1 MNSYTI
7 KIADYDLRLRCDLT
21 PEALDEIVKKVDG
34 YITGMCARSN
44 NISKT
49 EAAILCALEFCSA
62 CEQVEQSKDQNNG
75 EREKLVEENKKAAAQ
90 IARLESRLEAQ
101 KERYEAAAAAQK
113 ERSDAAVQTQKE
125 KYEGRIENMKEKYET
140 RIAQLKAKVDEL
152 RSGAAQQMSID
163 IPADENSAVASATP
177 APAAGDAAPAVETAA
192 PVAAAGT
199 APEAAESAKAEA
211 APAAAAEPAKT
222 EATETPAKK
231 SKSKVG
237 SMFELLTYG
246 DV

>member
-21 PEALDEIVKKVDG
+21 QEALDEIVKKVDG
-34 YITGMCARSN
+34 YITAMCARSN

-49 EAAILCALEFCSA
+49 EAAILCALEFCSE
-62 CEQVEQSKDQNNG
+62 CEQNEQSRSEDDG
-75 EREKLVEENKKAAAQ
+75 ERERLTEENKKAAAQ
-90 IARLESRLEAQ
+90 IARLEERLENQ
-101 KERYEAAAAAQK
+101 KKKYESAAADQKARAEAA
-113 ERSDAAVQTQKE
+113 VLTQKE
-125 KYEGRIENMKEKYET
+125 KYEGRIENMKEKYEA

-152 RSGAAQQMSID
+152 RSGAAQQMSME
-163 IPADENSAVASATP
+163 IPTEADTQPEAQPEPAVESAPVEVAP
-177 APAAGDAAPAVETAA
+177 APAAET
-192 PVAAAGT
+192 
-199 APEAAESAKAEA
+199 AAESAPVESAE
-211 APAAAAEPAKT
+211 K
-222 EATETPAKK
+222 AKK

>member
-7 KIADYDLRLRCDLT
+7 KIAGYDLRLRCDLT
-21 PEALDEIVKKVDG
+21 PESLDEIVKKVDG
-34 YITGMCARSN
+34 YITGLCARSS

-62 CEQVEQSKDQNNG
+62 CEQVEQSKGQNDD
-75 EREKLVEENKKAAAQ
+75 EREKLIAENQKATAQ
-90 IARLESRLEAQ
+90 IARLEAKLEAQ
-101 KERYEAAAAAQK
+101 KGKYEAAAATQK
-113 ERSDAAVQTQKE
+113 ERADAAVQTQKE

-140 RIAQLKAKVDEL
+140 RIAQLKAKLDEL
-152 RSGAAQQMSID
+152 RTGSAQQMSMD
-163 IPADENSAVASATP
+163 IPAEEADEAAKSETVESAV
-177 APAAGDAAPAVETAA
+177 APAVET
-192 PVAAAGT
+192 V
-199 APEAAESAKAEA
+199 PET
-211 APAAAAEPAKT
+211 AEPATT
-222 EATETPAKK
+222 EADAAETANAEAVETPAKK

>member
-62 CEQVEQSKDQNNG
+62 CEQVEQSKDQNDG

-101 KERYEAAAAAQK
+101 KEKYEAAAAAQK
-113 ERSDAAVQTQKE
+113 ERADAAVQTQKE

-152 RSGAAQQMSID
+152 RSGAAQQMSMD
-163 IPADENSAVASATP
+163 IPADENSAAAAAP
-177 APAAGDAAPAVETAA
+177 APVAEAAAPAVEAA
-192 PVAAAGT
+192 PVAAAET
-199 APEAAESAKAEA
+199 APEAAEPAKAEA
-211 APAAAAEPAKT
+211 APAAEPAKA

>member
-62 CEQVEQSKDQNNG
+62 CEQVEQNKDQNDG

-101 KERYEAAAAAQK
+101 KEKYEAAAAAQK
-113 ERSDAAVQTQKE
+113 ERADAAVQTQKE

-152 RSGAAQQMSID
+152 RSGAAQQMSMD
-163 IPADENSAVASATP
+163 IPADENSAAAAAP
-177 APAAGDAAPAVETAA
+177 APATEATAPAVEAA
-192 PVAAAGT
+192 PVAAAET
-199 APEAAESAKAEA
+199 APEAAEPAKAEA
-211 APAAAAEPAKT
+211 APAAEPAKA

>member
-21 PEALDEIVKKVDG
+21 PEALDGIVKKVDG

-62 CEQVEQSKDQNNG
+62 CEQVEQSKDQNDG

-90 IARLESRLEAQ
+90 IARLESRLETQ
-101 KERYEAAAAAQK
+101 KEKYEAAAAAQK
-113 ERSDAAVQTQKE
+113 ERADAAVQTQKE

-140 RIAQLKAKVDEL
+140 RIAQLKAKVDEF
-152 RSGAAQQMSID
+152 RSGAAQQMSMD
-163 IPADENSAVASATP
+163 IPADENSAAAPATP
-177 APAAGDAAPAVETAA
+177 APAAEAAAPAVEAA
-192 PVAAAGT
+192 PVAAAET
-199 APEAAESAKAEA
+199 APEAAEPAKAEA
-211 APAAAAEPAKT
+211 APAAEPAKA
-222 EATETPAKK
+222 EAAEMPAKK